1 MQHPMQISEFAPTLA
16 DLQKLSLERQS
27 HLFLARL
34 AVLYKWNP
42 NNCPTNKNN
51 LRLRPGF
58 GLTQGYTEEE
68 TSGVCDLLLAK
79 PWNELVMR
87 SWIVDVSG
95 GGCFSISPEGMAVV
109 QNQQFVPLSR
119 DALGAVE
126 LLHPDL
132 ASVKRQFREG
142 DFKPA
147 IAAASLVFE
156 NRLNRLRDT
165 SGNANVATSSGPA
178 LVRDLYRFKILK
190 FPFPE
195 LPVAWQPRAED
206 GLKNVLSGA
215 LGLVRNP
222 YVHTPES
229 LPDLDEKSSLELLF
243 FISLLLRMIDLST

>member
-1 MQHPMQISEFAPTLA
+1 MQQPMRISDYAPTFA
-16 DLQKLSLERQS
+16 DLLKLSPARQS
-27 HLFLARL
+27 QLFLARL

-42 NNCPTNKNN
+42 NNCPINKNN
-51 LRLRPGF
+51 LRLRAGF

-68 TSGVCDLLLAK
+68 APVVCDLLLAK

-95 GGCFSISPEGMAVV
+95 GGCYSISPEGMAVA
-109 QNQQFVPLSR
+109 QNQHFVVLSR

-126 LLHPDL
+126 LLHEGL
-132 ASVKRQFREG
+132 EGVKRQFREG

-147 IAAASLVFE
+147 VAAAALVFE
-156 NRLNRLRDT
+156 NRLNRIRDT
-165 SGNANVATSSGPA
+165 SGNASLSNSSGLT

-190 FPFPE
+190 FPFPT
-195 LPVAWQPRAED
+195 LPVAWQPGAED

-215 LGLVRNP
+215 LGFVRNP

-229 LPDLDEKSSLELLF
+229 LPELDEKSCLELLF
-243 FISLLLRMIDLST
+243 FISFLLRTIDLSK